1 MPLGFHACVLG
12 FWALAVSGA
21 VCADAPAA
29 LSVSTPSQP
38 PVTVSAS
45 PADTVAAPQAPK
57 LILNPTT
64 FAQLLLLRSLEIEY
78 SRYSKDVAQQMAQAE
93 SALYE
98 TVLYGNYRKTDTQ
111 RQRTTEEKAITMLS
125 TNDYVLYENAR
136 NAEMGIKQLLPS
148 GAEVTIGGRVVDRSN
163 NIMAKY
169 NTNVEVTSA
178 LVVTLK
184 QPLLKGAGVTVTEA
198 DKRVAEYESMIQAWL
213 YRQQLL
219 KVMGDGLSLFWQ
231 AHMAQQVAQL
241 RLEMLR
247 SADAMIADAR
257 QRILAGKLSPRSVQE
272 LERFRLTRQGDWVRY
287 QQNANELQSRV
298 INVLNFRRADL
309 SGLELQPTRVD
320 ALPLSMLEGGTSLN
334 DALDNWAPFQ
344 VSRLRVAQGRTR
356 LAYAANQRLPVL
368 DFQYSYSSNGLAETF
383 RGSASLVKQNT
394 YPDWWVGFNF
404 EMGLSGGEKTRSQ
417 LQAQHLRV
425 IQSETELAAVR
436 LSLENDLISKRE
448 EVLSIRKEVE
458 IYQADVK
465 LKTALR
471 HSEWTRF
478 QAGLGLVNTLL
489 QAEQDLL
496 EARVRMLDAMG
507 RLETTQLALWLAN
520 GTLLEAHNVQAHLP
534 QTTLQ

>member
-219 KVMGDGLSLFWQ
+219 KVMGDGLSLCQ
-231 AHMAQQVAQL
+231 
-241 RLEMLR
+241 
-247 SADAMIADAR
+247 
-257 QRILAGKLSPRSVQE
+257 
-272 LERFRLTRQGDWVRY
+272 
-287 QQNANELQSRV
+287 
-298 INVLNFRRADL
+298 
-309 SGLELQPTRVD
+309 
-320 ALPLSMLEGGTSLN
+320 
-334 DALDNWAPFQ
+334 
-344 VSRLRVAQGRTR
+344 
-356 LAYAANQRLPVL
+356 
-368 DFQYSYSSNGLAETF
+368 
-383 RGSASLVKQNT
+383 
-394 YPDWWVGFNF
+394 
-404 EMGLSGGEKTRSQ
+404 
-417 LQAQHLRV
+417 
-425 IQSETELAAVR
+425 
-436 LSLENDLISKRE
+436 
-448 EVLSIRKEVE
+448 
-458 IYQADVK
+458 
-465 LKTALR
+465 
-471 HSEWTRF
+471 
-478 QAGLGLVNTLL
+478 
-489 QAEQDLL
+489 
-496 EARVRMLDAMG
+496 
-507 RLETTQLALWLAN
+507 
-520 GTLLEAHNVQAHLP
+520 
-534 QTTLQ
+534 